1 MSTAATAL
9 RAALRINRHS
19 ITPVKGLITAL
30 PVVGVFAVAL
40 TVSST
45 SVAIAMAIGANLVAI
60 VSLVGAPKLS
70 LRLAATDAIG
80 LGLSVVVGAASAAV
94 PILHDALL
102 APWCFLA
109 ALAVVFGL
117 TQGIIG
123 SQIVVAYIVLGRQP
137 ASFVHALTQGGL
149 VTLGAS
155 VEILALLLLRL
166 PASLRFQRAT
176 LATALHAVADY
187 AEASPDQSA
196 LAALA
201 AVDEAQR
208 VLSPSSL
215 FGRSDVRDLRAIV
228 DQIRRSRLELTAIA
242 GLRGRLRE
250 VAPATVTV
258 ALDDALRAYAV
269 ALRDIADE
277 VRHPLATPTTPP
289 QNMRIRL
296 DLVAQLLE
304 SSDSDAVATL
314 TRQCLTHLESLRGQ
328 LRSCRDLARSER
340 HDDGGRALTRDAKQD
355 TTTTWADRLELV
367 RQHLHRDD
375 VAFRHAVRYSVA
387 VVASSVL
394 VSLLHLPRGY
404 WVPFSVAVIL
414 KPDYSTLLRRGVSRV
429 VGTALGA
436 SLAAVVVAEAHPTHL
451 GTIVLVGVVATAA
464 YATWAASF
472 AVSIGLVSSLVLI
485 MLSIANHD
493 SLSTAGDRFIDVA
506 LGAAIAA
513 STYLL
518 WPSSQHS
525 DVREAEDTLR
535 VTIATYV
542 DAVFDTVLSTT
553 PVVNVAAASRA
564 AHFAYSRAE
573 VSIGRSLDEPSATRL
588 DPSHS
593 RSVLV
598 TSLRLL
604 RALHSLRLGERP
616 AALADHH
623 DAVSHFRDQLRD
635 ALSPTPRGDRHAVRR
650 AFVAIEQ
657 AWPTDP
663 SSDPFVLT
671 LDEIANTVDTLRSLA
686 GDRVVEA

>member
-1 MSTAATAL
+1 MGAATTTL
-9 RAALRINRHS
+9 RASLRIDRHS
-19 ITPVKGLITAL
+19 IAPVKGIITAL

-40 TVSST
+40 TISST

-70 LRLAATDAIG
+70 LRLAAVDAIG
-80 LGLSVVVGAASAAV
+80 LGVSVVVGAATASV
-94 PILHDALL
+94 PIVHDALL

-149 VTLGAS
+149 VALGAS
-155 VEILALLLLRL
+155 IEILALLVLRL

-176 LATALHAVADY
+176 LATALQAVADY

-228 DQIRRSRLELTAIA
+228 DQVRRSRLELTASA

-250 VAPATVTV
+250 LAPATVTV

-277 VRHPLATPTTPP
+277 IRHPVASPTTPP
-289 QNMRIRL
+289 QNMQVRL
-296 DLVAQLLE
+296 DLVAHLLDA
-304 SSDSDAVATL
+304 SDNDAAATL

-340 HDDGGRALTRDAKQD
+340 ADAGGRGLARD
-355 TTTTWADRLELV
+355 TNVNSTPRWRDRLDLV
-367 RQHLHRDD
+367 RDHLHRDD

-394 VSLLHLPRGY
+394 VSFWHLPRGY

-436 SLAAVVVAEAHPTHL
+436 SVAAAVVAETHPTHL
-451 GTIVLVGVVATAA
+451 GTILLVGVVAAAA

-472 AVSIGLVSSLVLI
+472 AVSIGLVSSLVLL
-485 MLSIANHD
+485 MLSTATHD
-493 SLSTAGDRFIDVA
+493 SLSTAGDRFVDVA

-525 DVREAEDTLR
+525 DVRDAEVALR
-535 VTIATYV
+535 TTIATYV
-542 DAVFDTVLSTT
+542 DAVFDTVLGIA
-553 PVVNVAAASRA
+553 PAVNVAAASRA

-588 DPSHS
+588 DPSHA

-616 AALADHH
+616 AALATTHED
-623 DAVSHFRDQLRD
+623 VSSFRDCLLR
-635 ALSPTPRGDRHAVRR
+635 ALAPTPPSDRHAVRR

-663 SSDPFVLT
+663 TIDPFVLT
-671 LDEIANTVDTLRSLA
+671 LDEIANTVDTLASLA
-686 GDRVVEA
+686 PEDVVEA